1 MTVQLIKWSYLRKE
15 RAASNCAGD
24 HITHTKRRNS
34 HHTTCRQ
41 SKMLSLPV
49 YLSNQSGQ
57 KRKKTWRTGG
67 HIRLLLPAICIFCI
81 DPIVHTYINTYIP
94 TCLYSVMILS
104 ILQRGLSFCTSQV
117 DWLSSRWSGR
127 LVERRACTSEAH
139 DGRAQQGKAQPASHP
154 ERVWL

>member
-67 HIRLLLPAICIFCI
+67 HIRLLLPALQCRSSAANCLTSHLHFLHRSHSTYIHKYI
-81 DPIVHTYINTYIP
+81 HTYMFIQCHDIVNLAEGLVLLHKPSRLALQSMVRQGGGET
-94 TCLYSVMILS
+94 SVHL
-104 ILQRGLSFCTSQV
+104 
-117 DWLSSRWSGR
+117 
-127 LVERRACTSEAH
+127 
-139 DGRAQQGKAQPASHP
+139 
-154 ERVWL
+154 